1 MHYRGPIGSYIL
13 FRRFD
18 AMVADARQSDGGN
31 RASQRA
37 FFDEL
42 PRSFAAED
50 RKEVVVDVIGPHQRK
65 GSRWGRKRERWRG
78 RKFCSNICRKVAT
91 KRTRRWRKTIAK
103 RGVCMVMRNSRHYLV
118 VNHVKRGLKSGGAII
133 QPIINAF
140 LLVAPFIPGEKNR
153 AYTAAGG
160 FYFGWL

>member
-1 MHYRGPIGSYIL
+1 MHYRGPIGSCIL

-65 GSRWGRKRERWRG
+65 GSRWGRKRERWRAESSAVISAGKWPRKG
-78 RKFCSNICRKVAT
+78 R
-91 KRTRRWRKTIAK
+91 
-103 RGVCMVMRNSRHYLV
+103 
-118 VNHVKRGLKSGGAII
+118 GG
-133 QPIINAF
+133 
-140 LLVAPFIPGEKNR
+140 GEKR
-153 AYTAAGG
+153 LPREACV
-160 FYFGWL
+160 W